1 VKARAARELALLLAV
16 STAVLAQEALVDR
29 VAVSVNDVAI
39 PESALRRAI
48 VLGPLERGPSES
60 REAFRSRVLG
70 ELVDQYLQYEDAVR
84 FGPSPPDAAEVEAA
98 MAKLRAR
105 LEAEGKEATVEFAR
119 AGMTS
124 EDVRASVE
132 RQLVVQR
139 YLRERFRQVV
149 AADEPSAR
157 AEYEQRYVPERRAE
171 ELPVLP
177 FDQVADAM
185 RERAQQRAFDE
196 EVDKWLKELREKA
209 RITFYPIPTPAAGQG
224 TPVVLATAPPA
235 TRTPASSN

>member
-1 VKARAARELALLLAV
+1 VRARPSHELAFFLAV
-16 STAVLAQEALVDR
+16 STAALSQEALVDR

-39 PESALRRAI
+39 PESAVRRAI
-48 VLGPLERGPSES
+48 VLGPLEREPGES
-60 REAFRSRVLG
+60 REAFRARVLD
-70 ELVDQYLQYEDAVR
+70 ELVDQYLQYEDAMR

-98 MAKLRAR
+98 LAR
-105 LEAEGKEATVEFAR
+105 LRSRLQGEGKEANVEFAR
-119 AGMTS
+119 AGMTA

-139 YLRERFRQVV
+139 YLRERFRQV
-149 AADEPSAR
+149 APSDEQSLR
-157 AEYEQRYVPERRAE
+157 AEYERYVPERRAAN
-171 ELPVLP
+171 LPVLP
-177 FDQVADAM
+177 YDQVADAL

-196 EVDKWLKELREKA
+196 EVEKWLKELREKA

-235 TRTPASSN
+235 TRTPASAN

>member
-1 VKARAARELALLLAV
+1 MRARVWRELASLLAV
-16 STAVLAQEALVDR
+16 SAAALAQEVLVDR

-39 PESALRRAI
+39 PESAVRRAI
-48 VLGPLERGPSES
+48 VLGPLEREPGES
-60 REAFRSRVLG
+60 REAFRARVLD

-98 MAKLRAR
+98 LAR
-105 LEAEGKEATVEFAR
+105 LRSRLQGEGKEANVEFAR
-119 AGMTS
+119 AGMTA

-139 YLRERFRQVV
+139 YLRERFRQV
-149 AADEPSAR
+149 APSDEQSIR
-157 AEYEQRYVPERRAE
+157 AEYEQRYVPERRAAN
-171 ELPVLP
+171 LPVLP
-177 FDQVADAM
+177 FEQVADLM

-196 EVDKWLKELREKA
+196 EVEKWLKELREKA